1 MEIRNITTF
10 VRVAELQSFSRAA
23 EQLGYSQSAVTVQ
36 IRQLEQELG
45 LLLFER
51 IGKQVRLTENGSRF
65 VLRALDILNAVDAAK
80 NMAYEP
86 ERVFGKLRIATAESL
101 LISVLPP
108 VIMKFRQR
116 CPEVESITYTGVIG
130 ELFDMVRQNDVD
142 LLFFLDKKTYH
153 SEWVKVTER
162 LEPIVF
168 AASAEHPLAAQKNI
182 SLERVLEEPFL
193 LTEKGISYRYDLEQ
207 NLAAR
212 NMEIHPFLE
221 TGNTDVITNLL
232 LHNAGIS
239 FLPKYVIDQFVRQ
252 GRLVLLDV
260 DVPQIQMWSQ
270 LVYHKNKWIT
280 PQMKVF
286 IELMDEMQRGERCD

>member
-116 CPEVESITYTGVIG
+116 CPEVEIIT
-130 ELFDMVRQNDVD
+130 
-142 LLFFLDKKTYH
+142 
-153 SEWVKVTER
+153 
-162 LEPIVF
+162 
-168 AASAEHPLAAQKNI
+168 
-182 SLERVLEEPFL
+182 
-193 LTEKGISYRYDLEQ
+193 
-207 NLAAR
+207 
-212 NMEIHPFLE
+212 
-221 TGNTDVITNLL
+221 
-232 LHNAGIS
+232 
-239 FLPKYVIDQFVRQ
+239 
-252 GRLVLLDV
+252 
-260 DVPQIQMWSQ
+260 
-270 LVYHKNKWIT
+270 
-280 PQMKVF
+280 
-286 IELMDEMQRGERCD
+286 